1 MASLRRFLFILLLA
15 LGTATHAQRGA
26 SLALEAPWHGL
37 PQIPV
42 TLNDAVEGRFIVDT
56 AASKTMLSRE
66 TVRRLGLAGRGAPAR
81 LSGSTG
87 RTATHYHRLAS
98 LRLGTRDYRQLT
110 AFEFPRSADI
120 GPVDGLVGADILRDH
135 VLEFDNRH
143 GRFRLLDPRLDP
155 AHGEDRWAIIP
166 FHERDDG
173 LLILEVT
180 IGRARMPALFDTG
193 AAQNIVNPAAARA
206 IGLRLFPDS
215 ASRSAIG
222 GASGHV
228 QEMHQI
234 DISRLSIGDLAFGWT
249 RIGVTD
255 LAIFDALGIGDGPAM
270 LLSAA
275 MLSDR
280 RFIVDYPRDRLLVER
295 ASD

>member
-1 MASLRRFLFILLLA
+1 MISLRAFLFGLLFAYSTAALGQRGTNLA
-15 LGTATHAQRGA
+15 LD
-26 SLALEAPWHGL
+26 APWHGL

-42 TLNDAVEGRFIVDT
+42 MLNDTVEGRFIVDT

-66 TVRRLGLAGRGAPAR
+66 TVRRLGLAGRGAPAQ
-81 LSGSTG
+81 LNGSTG
-87 RTATHYHRLAS
+87 RTTTQYHRLAS

-110 AFEFPRSADI
+110 AFEFPHTADI

-135 VLEFDNRH
+135 ILEFDNRA
-143 GRFRLLDPRLDP
+143 GRFRLLDPRRDP
-155 AHGEDRWAIIP
+155 AQGEDGWAIIP
-166 FHERDDG
+166 FHERADG
-173 LLILEVT
+173 LLIVEVT
-180 IGRARMPALFDTG
+180 IGRVRMPALFDTG
-193 AAQNIVNPAAARA
+193 ATQNIVNPAAARA

-215 ASRSAIG
+215 ASRSAIS
-222 GASGHV
+222 GASGHIR
-228 QEMHQI
+228 QMHQI
-234 DISRLSIGDLAFGWT
+234 DISRLSVGDLAFGWT

-255 LAIFDALGIGDGPAM
+255 LAVFDTLGIGSGPAM

-295 ASD
+295 NPD